1 VLDGGGNALAN
12 VGVAFSVTSGPN
24 VGAIGTAITDPAGH
38 ASFTYA
44 DTSAGTDVVAASVTT
59 VGSFNAQSMVQWG
72 ATSPSWTGA
81 DIGNPPIAGSDSFAG
96 GVWTISGNGRDIG
109 GTTDQFH
116 FVSQPVPGDTSLSAR
131 VVTQTNTNS
140 RARAGVMFRQS
151 VDPASPFYAAIV
163 TPSSGVWVLER
174 PTFGA
179 GVVTLLTTPGTVPV
193 YLRVDRTGQS
203 ATASTSADGTTWTPL
218 AGSAATFAVNGAV
231 LAGLAVTS
239 HSLTALGTATFDH
252 VNLSGSVPPP
262 ASNDFSISANP
273 TGVGVVAGN
282 SGTTSINTA
291 IVSGSAESISLG
303 ASGLPSGVTAGF
315 NPASVNTGGAS
326 TLTFTVGSGTA
337 PGTYPVT
344 VTGTA
349 ASATHSTSVSLTV
362 SAPGSLPS
370 PWLDTDVGAPSPA
383 GSAAYAGGVFT
394 VNGAGAD
401 IFGTSDQFNYLYQNT
416 AGNGTF
422 IARVASETNAG
433 STNDKAGVMW
443 KASTTAGSPYILI
456 AAAPSGL
463 VKVQYNFS
471 GSISTSTYAFPNVW
485 MKLVR
490 SGSSFSAFLS
500 PDGVTWTSVLANK
513 TLTTIP
519 TAATVGLFECSHST
533 TKLGTAT
540 FDNVSFTPGP

>member
-1 VLDGGGNALAN
+1 
-12 VGVAFSVTSGPN
+12 
-24 VGAIGTAITDPAGH
+24 
-38 ASFTYA
+38 
-44 DTSAGTDVVAASVTT
+44 
-59 VGSFNAQSMVQWG
+59 
-72 ATSPSWTGA
+72 
-81 DIGNPPIAGSDSFAG
+81 
-96 GVWTISGNGRDIG
+96 
-109 GTTDQFH
+109 
-116 FVSQPVPGDTSLSAR
+116 
-131 VVTQTNTNS
+131 
-140 RARAGVMFRQS
+140 
-151 VDPASPFYAAIV
+151 
-163 TPSSGVWVLER
+163 
-174 PTFGA
+174 
-179 GVVTLLTTPGTVPV
+179 
-193 YLRVDRTGQS
+193 
-203 ATASTSADGTTWTPL
+203 
-218 AGSAATFAVNGAV
+218 
-231 LAGLAVTS
+231 
-239 HSLTALGTATFDH
+239 
-252 VNLSGSVPPP
+252 
-262 ASNDFSISANP
+262 
-273 TGVGVVAGN
+273 VAGN

-456 AAAPSGL
+456 ETNYQGIT
-463 VKVQYNFS
+463 KVQYNFNGTVS
-471 GSISTSTYAFPNVW
+471 GATYSFPNVW

-490 SGSSFSAFLS
+490 SGTNFSAYLS
-500 PDGVTWTSVLANK
+500 PDGVTWTAVLANK
-513 TLTTIP
+513 SLTTIP
-519 TAATVGLFECSHST
+519 TAATVGLFECSH
-533 TKLGTAT
+533 KAGVLGTAT